1 MIRVF
6 WAHQLMNFHFLATG
20 YAFSRL
26 FLCIDQLPRPHP
38 NSGRLG
44 YLFAAMPFH
53 AFFAVLVTTSD
64 CLVAGTYY
72 QYLDVPWGDL
82 HRTQEAA
89 GMVAL
94 IGGELPMLVVVVALV
109 MQWARQDSAL
119 TRSGSGPR
127 EGAFDAEDD
136 AYDGPLEELSDRERI
151 R

>member
-1 MIRVF
+1 V
-6 WAHQLMNFHFLATG
+6 G
-20 YAFSRL
+20 
-26 FLCIDQLPRPHP
+26 
-38 NSGRLG
+38 
-44 YLFAAMPFH
+44 
-53 AFFAVLVTTSD
+53 LVTPSVR
-64 CLVAGTYY
+64 LVAGTYIP
-72 QYLDVPWGDL
+72 YLDVPWGDL

-136 AYDGPLEELSDRERI
+136 AYDGLLEERSEEHTSELQSRFDLVCRLLLEKKKTEA
-151 R
+151 